1 MASSPATTAVAPS
14 PLRPAKRS
22 IQPFRVTFTGVGAEY
37 FRVWVVNVLLSIVTL
52 SLYTPWARRR
62 TAQYFY
68 GHTFLAHSPLEFVA
82 EIRRMVF
89 GFLVYFS
96 LYAAYE
102 LASYTEQKMA
112 TTLLAGGFA
121 VLTPFVWGSAMRF
134 RYRATRW
141 RGIRLAFVASWKEVY
156 LASWPVFVIAA
167 MWVGLYFA
175 IQAWAPPG
183 TPPPEPATCPRP
195 PLDKAS
201 ALAQWLMQSA
211 SPATLYRLWSAESA
225 TPLWLGVALALLP
238 APLWAAIGLVLLLT
252 LLCVIRLDF
261 NYTRLRIARVRLGGH
276 LGRWKLPYV
285 AFVKV
290 WLVAVAIF
298 LLSLAAQIAII
309 VGVSLILHDSPWVDE
324 YLNEGAQ
331 GFGWFALSILI
342 MLATLVSVVLASL
355 PARAWR
361 EARLFHL
368 VWNHVG
374 LGQIARTRSSLRTGP
389 YIWLRFKN
397 VVLAFLTLGFYRP
410 FALTSEYA
418 AKAESVTLY
427 VKGDLDQLRG
437 ELVPEQGGI
446 GDAAADAFGLDLI
459 G

>member
-1 MASSPATTAVAPS
+1 MASSPATTAVAP
-14 PLRPAKRS
+14 PPQGPAKRS
-22 IQPFRVTFTGVGAEY
+22 IQPYRVAFTGVGAEY

-68 GHTFLAHSPLEFVA
+68 GHTTLAHSPLEFVA

-102 LASYTEQKMA
+102 LASYTEQELA

-156 LASWPVFVIAA
+156 LASWPVFAIAA
-167 MWVGLYFA
+167 LWVGLYFGIDA
-175 IQAWAPPG
+175 LAPAW
-183 TPPPEPATCPRP
+183 TPPESSSCPRP
-195 PLDKAS
+195 PPDKVA
-201 ALAQWLMQSA
+201 APAQCLLPLLGA
-211 SPATLYRLWSAESA
+211 SPVSVFRLLLSGVPTL
-225 TPLWLGVALALLP
+225 
-238 APLWAAIGLVLLLT
+238 LWAALGLVLVLT

-276 LGRWKLPYV
+276 LGHWKLPYFS
-285 AFVKV
+285 FVKV
-290 WLVAVAIF
+290 WLAAAGIF
-298 LLSLAAQIAII
+298 VLSLATFVAVVLGVEAI
-309 VGVSLILHDSPWVDE
+309 VSGPRVWVTE
-324 YLNEGAQ
+324 HLTGTAQ
-331 GFGWFALSILI
+331 GVGWFVLSLLVALTTVVGL
-342 MLATLVSVVLASL
+342 VLASL

-374 LGQIARTRSSLRTGP
+374 LGQIARTRSSLRTGS
-389 YIWLRFKN
+389 YVWLRFKN
-397 VVLAFLTLGFYRP
+397 VALSFLTLGFYRP